1 MITLFFS
8 VQAYF
13 LSKSEAIFLQSFWNI
28 LEKQNA
34 FPKKEP
40 AFFNMPALLIE
51 FFTCQGMSDTAQKY

>member
-1 MITLFFS
+1 M
-8 VQAYF
+8 
-13 LSKSEAIFLQSFWNI
+13 NI

-40 AFFNMPALLIE
+40 AFFNMPALLIQ